1 MNATSKQTTSY
12 KYKEPAQR
20 VTTNTVKAASNQA
33 TIDTK
38 KQFTHLVQLLGREQ
52 FILYLVKNIIITEIY
67 TKVNSSINNYIRKR
81 ISTKIEE
88 DYTSYFLNMAIK
100 RCGTS

>member
-20 VTTNTVKAASNQA
+20 VTTNTVKETASNQA

-38 KQFTHLVQLLGREQ
+38 QFTPFSATAQPRTVYSVSSQKHHHYRNIHQRL
-52 FILYLVKNIIITEIY
+52 ILQ
-67 TKVNSSINNYIRKR
+67 
-81 ISTKIEE
+81 
-88 DYTSYFLNMAIK
+88 
-100 RCGTS
+100 